1 MTTVGATAP
10 VGVGLLGL
18 GNSGWFYHAEANLT
32 QSDRYRLVGVC
43 AAGLARS
50 RQAALAF
57 GCRAYGG
64 WDEMLADPAVELVV
78 IALPHHLH
86 RDAAVAAAAAG
97 KHVLVEKPMAVTVA
111 EADAMIEAAAAA
123 GVILTVHQQ
132 RRWEE
137 DLQQIL
143 RMVRAGEVGKLWRIQ
158 VTRCHAGRYRT
169 AGEESPHTGA
179 EFLPW
184 AHEKAS
190 GGGISSVVG
199 PHPADA
205 LLQLAHEPVKSV
217 AGQVH
222 MQPGED
228 VDDFVGAEVIFESGL
243 QGRLEVYRQP
253 GVPPPRF
260 VVYGSEGTIVGA
272 DSTSVVVHRFDGTKT
287 VVDGLSRPGR
297 LGKEVY
303 DGLYDAIRNGTPPP
317 VTAAEGRAVVE
328 VLELALRSAEEG
340 GVPLFPGLPPAT
352 YQR

>member
-1 MTTVGATAP
+1 MTSLAAIAP
-10 VGVGLLGL
+10 VGVGLMGL

-32 QSDRYRLVGVC
+32 QSSRFRLVGVC

-50 RQAALAF
+50 QQAALAF
-57 GCRAYGG
+57 GCRAYGQ

-86 RDAAVAAAAAG
+86 RDAAIAAAAAG

-111 EADAMIEAAAAA
+111 EADEMIAAAVAG

-143 RMVRAGEVGKLWRIQ
+143 RMVRAGEVGQPWRIQ
-158 VTRCHAGRYRT
+158 VTRCHSGRYRT
-169 AGEESPHTGA
+169 ASKESPHTGA

-205 LLQLAHEPVKSV
+205 LLQLAGEPIRSV

-222 MQPGED
+222 MRPDED
-228 VDDFVGAEVIFESGL
+228 VDDFVGAEVLFQSGL

-272 DSTSVVVHRFDGTKT
+272 DSTTVVVHRFDGTKT

-303 DGLYDAIRNGTPPP
+303 DGLYEAIRNGTLPP

-328 VLELALRSAEEG
+328 VLELALRSADGG
-340 GVPLFPGLPPAT
+340 GVPLCPGPPAAIT
-352 YQR
+352 QR